1 MVWNPLAVSSLEEAE
16 KRLRNGLD
24 AVRNACTGNA
34 GSEAEWVVQAFTTL
48 GRIPK
53 DTVDIGRGI
62 KAPRWYRGMTHVN
75 LPDAHIG
82 YAVMDI
88 DEAGTKLQ
96 TFVQ

>member
-1 MVWNPLAVSSLEEAE
+1 MHKNRGSGNGYRLNELAIF
-16 KRLRNGLD
+16 RLPRMI
-24 AVRNACTGNA
+24 RC
-34 GSEAEWVVQAFTTL
+34 GSYSVEWVVQAFSVL
-48 GRIPK
+48 GRIPE

-62 KAPRWYRGMTHVN
+62 KAPQWYRGMTHVN